1 MKYNVY
7 LYSVL
12 DQRHNACTLIQV
24 NLDTITEFELNV
36 EGGCSLESGR
46 LARDYSSDELFDS
59 IHESNNING
68 SNAVYYNK
76 DSGVIMGAVQL

>member
-46 LARDYSSDELFDS
+46 LARITVLMNYLIPYMRAITSMAAMQS
-59 IHESNNING
+59 ITTKTL
-68 SNAVYYNK
+68 V
-76 DSGVIMGAVQL
+76 

>member
-12 DQRHNACTLIQV
+12 DQQHNAAILIQV

-36 EGGCSLESGR
+36 EGGCSFESR
-46 LARDYSSDELFDS
+46 HLA
-59 IHESNNING
+59 
-68 SNAVYYNK
+68 
-76 DSGVIMGAVQL
+76 